1 MMRMII
7 QEEPPQPLLHPQPIS
22 RTPFRFSNSYYE
34 KQKEVLQKQKN
45 RADNIRPYDILY
57 YDSAVYG

>member
-7 QEEPPQPLLHPQPIS
+7 QEEPPQPLLHPQPMS

-34 KQKEVLQKQKN
+34 KQKEVLQRFKN
-45 RADNIRPYDILY
+45 NPHKHYAGWETHPLR
-57 YDSAVYG
+57 